1 MRWIRLLATC
11 ACTAAASLSATAQPA
26 SAPTS
31 ASTAGNISFDQAVEA
46 ALSRSP
52 AGRAYEARQTE
63 QRARQSAA
71 TSLTPEPPSVA
82 LLHRNDRLDGDRGA
96 REDEAELAVPLW
108 MPGTRAA
115 ASAVAEAEAQA
126 FEAGFRLNRLKI
138 AAEVRE
144 AAWALRLANNE
155 LQAAARRVTEAQ
167 TLAADVQRRLKAG
180 DLART
185 DANQAQGAV
194 QQAHAQQADAEAQ
207 LLRAQRSYTALT
219 GLAQAPLVAEPVPA
233 SLPAVEAHP
242 QWKNALSAV
251 DAARA
256 RLEQATRDTRDAP
269 ELSLTLTRERGDM
282 NERYVT
288 TTGIGVRVP
297 FGTDARNQP
306 RITAANA
313 DLIELQAS
321 ANLER
326 DRLQAEIDAARSEME
341 QARKV
346 EQLQAERARLAA
358 DTQQLLAKA
367 FRLGDIDLPTRLR
380 AENERF
386 EAELAFSRARLETG
400 RAASRLLQAHGLL
413 P

>member
-11 ACTAAASLSATAQPA
+11 ACTAAATFSATAQLA
-26 SAPTS
+26 SAPTT
-31 ASTAGNISFDQAVEA
+31 ASTAGNISFEHAVEA

-63 QRARQSAA
+63 QRARKSAA

-82 LLHRNDRLDGDRGA
+82 LLHRSDRLDGDRGA

-126 FEAGFRLNRLKI
+126 FEAGFQLNRLKI

-144 AAWALRLANNE
+144 AAWALRLADND
-155 LQAAARRVTEAQ
+155 LRAAARRVTEAQ

-207 LLRAQRSYTALT
+207 RLRAQRSYTALT
-219 GLAQAPLVAEPVPA
+219 GLAQAPLDAEPVPS
-233 SLPAVEAHP
+233 SLPAVDAHP
-242 QWKNALSAV
+242 QWMNALRAI

-256 RLEQATRDTRDAP
+256 RLEQVTRDKRDAP

-326 DRLQAEIDAARSEME
+326 DRMQAEIDAARSELE
-341 QARKV
+341 QAHKV

-386 EAELAFSRARLETG
+386 DAELAFSRARLETG
-400 RAASRLLQAHGLL
+400 HTASRLLQAHGLL

>member
-1 MRWIRLLATC
+1 MRWIRLLAAC
-11 ACTAAASLSATAQPA
+11 ACTATASLSATAQPA
-26 SAPTS
+26 SAAAS
-31 ASTAGNISFDQAVEA
+31 ASTAGNVSFEQAVQA
-46 ALSRSP
+46 ALARSP
-52 AGRAYEARQTE
+52 AGRAYEARQAE

-115 ASAVAEAEAQA
+115 AAAVAKTEEQA
-126 FEAGFRLNRLKI
+126 FEAGFLLNRLKI

-144 AAWALRLANNE
+144 AAWALRLADNE
-155 LQAAARRVTEAQ
+155 LQAAARRVAESE
-167 TLAADVQRRLKAG
+167 TLAVDVQRRLKAG

-185 DANQAQGAV
+185 DANQAQATV
-194 QQAHAQQADAEAQ
+194 QQAQAQLADAQAQ

-219 GLAQAPLVAEPVPA
+219 GLAPAPLDAEPVP
-233 SLPAVEAHP
+233 SDPREVDAHP
-242 QWKNALSAV
+242 QWLHALRAV

-269 ELSLTLTRERGDM
+269 ELSLTLTRERDDRS
-282 NERYVT
+282 ERPVT
-288 TTGIGVRVP
+288 TTGIGVRIP

-321 ANLER
+321 VNLER
-326 DRLQAEIDAARSEME
+326 DRLQAEIDAARAELE

-346 EQLQAERARLAA
+346 EQLQAERARLAT

-367 FRLGDIDLPTRLR
+367 FNLGDIDLPTRLR
-380 AENERF
+380 ADNERF
-386 EAELAFSRARLETG
+386 DAELALGRARLESG
-400 RAASRLLQAHGLL
+400 RAASRLLQAYGLM